1 MVIRKRDI
9 QLTSKQEGAAR
20 QRLGRKQASDMKR
33 ALPRKKW
40 DAYTAGEKDQLLKM
54 LAVHFGFVEPD

>member
-9 QLTSKQEGAAR
+9 QLTPEQEDQQQ
-20 QRLGRKQASDMKR
+20 QRLGRKQASDIKR

-40 DAYTAGEKDQLLKM
+40 GAYTPAEKDQLLKA
-54 LAVHFGFVEPD
+54 LAIHFGFVDPD